1 MNMQRHSIAKGDAPF
16 ASAAGRFSGRS
27 SAIGANFA
35 EIAYI
40 FFLLMVFVG
49 VTPFARPD
57 ATPGIDPASASGAG
71 DVVRQICYLAA
82 FGFIAGAAWMRR
94 ATLSIEAIPVLI
106 AVLLAW
112 CVLSAA
118 WSLEPSVTIRRAVL
132 LSVVAASAF
141 IAVDTIGAPRA
152 LQLLRYVLAAI
163 VIVNWISIFLIP
175 QARHFAN
182 DLEPGVA
189 GDWRGLYGHK
199 NIAGAVCVNA
209 ALIFSYFAAVMRRR
223 GDILLALASLVF
235 LIGTD
240 SKSSL
245 GLLPV
250 AIVAGGVYFFCAGSA
265 INRRIVFTASL
276 LAATVAFAAL
286 WMFWEPIAG
295 MLQDPALFTG
305 RSAIWQ
311 AELAFIRDHPA
322 LGSGFGSFAYTG
334 KNSPIYQYIDSSWIG
349 AVASGHQGY
358 LQLLV
363 TIGIP
368 GFLIAML
375 CLFVQPIVWFSR
387 GSKLDLPFRSLLF
400 ALFSFFF
407 LHNFMESNFLN
418 TDGPEWVTF
427 LLVLAMLRTSR
438 EPGKAAL
445 PRSGHQTLV

>member
-94 ATLSIEAIPVLI
+94 ARLSIDAIPVLI

-118 WSLEPSVTIRRAVL
+118 WSLEPSVTIRRGVL

-163 VIVNWISIFLIP
+163 IIVNWISIFLIP

-189 GDWRGLYGHK
+189 GDWRGLY
-199 NIAGAVCVNA
+199 
-209 ALIFSYFAAVMRRR
+209 
-223 GDILLALASLVF
+223 VF

-286 WMFWEPIAG
+286 WMFWGPIAG
-295 MLQDPALFTG
+295 MLQDPALLTG

-349 AVASGHQGY
+349 GVASGHQGY

-438 EPGKAAL
+438 EPAKAGL
-445 PRSGHQTLV
+445 PLPGHQSFV